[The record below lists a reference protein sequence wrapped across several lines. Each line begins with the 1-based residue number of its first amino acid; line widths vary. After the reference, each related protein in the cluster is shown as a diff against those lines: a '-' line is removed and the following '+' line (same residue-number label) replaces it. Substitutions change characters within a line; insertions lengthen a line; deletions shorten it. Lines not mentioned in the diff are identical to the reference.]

1 MAKCVSCGTEIAES
15 SRFCPSSCGE
25 KVGAGANMQATP
37 HSGAWYLGN
46 TLFLLACF
54 LGLALWSCYTSMA
67 GQKLWKTSLFET

>member
-1 MAKCVSCGTEIAES
+1 
-15 SRFCPSSCGE
+15 
-25 KVGAGANMQATP
+25 MQATP